1 MAFNLARSAGP
12 AVGGAIVAVAG
23 TAAAFAANAFSY
35 LGLILVLVRWRP
47 NLPERAL
54 PRERIGLAMAAGLR
68 YVAMSPPLRAVIVRS
83 AMFTFAASAVPA
95 LMPVVARD
103 LLDRKSTRLN
113 SSH

>member
-1 MAFNLARSAGP
+1 MRISDWSSDVCSSDLVALNSMAFNLARSAGP

-54 PRERIGLAMAAGLR
+54 PRERIGLAMAAGQIGR
-68 YVAMSPPLRAVIVRS
+68 ASCRERVCQYV
-83 AMFTFAASAVPA
+83 
-95 LMPVVARD
+95 
-103 LLDRKSTRLN
+103 
-113 SSH
+113 